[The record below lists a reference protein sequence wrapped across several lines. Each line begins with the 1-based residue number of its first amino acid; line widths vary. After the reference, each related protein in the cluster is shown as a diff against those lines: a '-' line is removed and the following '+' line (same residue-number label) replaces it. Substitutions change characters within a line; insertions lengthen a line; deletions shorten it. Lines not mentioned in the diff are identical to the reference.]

1 MGQQYQQKQEND
13 FNEGSVLKIM
23 KKEEIQA
30 GKLVWLWCT
39 SGVCSIWWVEEDEE
53 GRGEGGRGRK
63 RRRKL
68 AGIFFG
74 ELCCALCRVGVP
86 YPGGKASCR
95 DQRWAS
101 PNPD

>member
-39 SGVCSIWWVEEDEE
+39 SGVCSIWWVEEE

-74 ELCCALCRVGVP
+74 ELCCAGL
-86 YPGGKASCR
+86 ASHIR
-95 DQRWAS
+95 GERPAAEISAGHRQTLI
-101 PNPD
+101 NL